1 MHGEGALT
9 ATLEIVSQP
18 MGNETSQRADS
29 RMTCTDTRFCAD
41 LVHAMASAIL
51 ITMFHNLLAKIE
63 YASLVMRQVPS
74 VLKDDSIRDTAA
86 ALKGRTCRC
95 CLRRPFTVENASDRL
110 VYALLLHGIDARLVA
125 AGGGMFV
132 GEDDA
137 GLQRR
142 SCRGSRLPRDCF
154 PVHRELVTSGMLGLV
169 TEVLGH
175 L

>member
-1 MHGEGALT
+1 
-9 ATLEIVSQP
+9 
-18 MGNETSQRADS
+18 
-29 RMTCTDTRFCAD
+29 MTCTDTRFCAD

-63 YASLVMRQVPS
+63 YASLVVRQVPS

-95 CLRRPFTVENASDRL
+95 CLRRPFTVEMRVIASFMRCCSTGSTR
-110 VYALLLHGIDARLVA
+110 VSYLVA
-125 AGGGMFV
+125 AGGGMFL

-142 SCRGSRLPRDCF
+142 SCRGPRLPRDCF